1 MQLFLSF
8 FWVVESAN
16 ADLPRFWCRT
26 NQKSTTVYQPAPTR
40 KMPVS
45 HSKNEVLHLIYPS
58 PAASALVSCFPQ
70 YLIRI
75 SAPIRTA
82 RRRSFLKGRAKG
94 EKKQRPLWCVAA
106 FMSAG
111 AFKGCRACLFLAGR
125 RHFMH
130 AACLLRLTLIR
141 NFLPPISLTLSDS
154 SYA

>member
-1 MQLFLSF
+1 MQLPLSF

-16 ADLPRFWCRT
+16 ADLLRFWCRT

-94 EKKQRPLWCVAA
+94 GKKTAASLVCSGVYVGGSIQR
-106 FMSAG
+106 MSRLPFFSGSTPFYA
-111 AFKGCRACLFLAGR
+111 RCLF
-125 RHFMH
+125 
-130 AACLLRLTLIR
+130 AAAHPYTQLSPSH
-141 NFLPPISLTLSDS
+141 LPHSL
-154 SYA
+154 